1 MKSLELKP
9 NKEILLETLES
20 DTIGRNIELTRFI
33 RLLHDIE
40 GNFSIAID
48 NDWGTGKTFFVKQA
62 KMILDAYNEHSYDYE
77 QYNSER
83 IRNIVEKYIEYKKA
97 VENKNISLYLAV
109 YYNAWENDNQKSP
122 LLSLIYEIIKVAKI
136 DTNET
141 DISINKEKIIK
152 DGLSAIVKHFSG
164 IDIKELLD
172 CVKAKDKDIFKE
184 IKEQKSIK
192 EQVDNILNNLLLEH
206 GERLVIFID
215 ELDRCRPTF
224 AVELLEQIKHY
235 FDNDKITFVFST
247 NIKQL
252 QYTIKKYYGEAFEAK
267 RYLDKFFDLIII
279 LNDFNLEKYFN
290 FMKFNE
296 DDIDDIYE
304 IICKKIIKMYNLN
317 LRDILKFY
325 QITRIAI
332 ENKRYIYNNFKDK
345 NNMTNK
351 FLMYYFLPIIIA
363 LKIKD
368 YNQYE
373 NFIAGKNYKCINNLL
388 MDKDIIEYLKVLLC
402 LGKNFKLESSVVRK
416 NLILI
421 YKAIFVEQYIDKSSI
436 KIGELEFTK
445 ETRKILF
452 EAEGLLSRFARYN

>member
-9 NKEILLETLES
+9 NKEILLETLEKNI
-20 DTIGRNIELTRFI
+20 IGRNTEIINFI
-33 RLLHDIE
+33 RLLDSIKS
-40 GNFSIAID
+40 NFSIAID
-48 NDWGTGKTFFVKQA
+48 NDWGTGKTFFVKEV

-77 QYNSER
+77 LSNLER
-83 IRNIVEKYIEYKKA
+83 IKNVIDI
-97 VENKNISLYLAV
+97 KNIDLHLAV

-136 DTNET
+136 DTNKT

-164 IDIKELLD
+164 IDIKELLK
-172 CVKAKDKDIFKE
+172 CVETEAKDIFKE
-184 IKEQKSIK
+184 IKGQKSTK

-267 RYLDKFFDLIII
+267 RYLDKFFDLIIS
-279 LNDFNLEKYFN
+279 LNEINVIEYFN
-290 FMKFNE
+290 FVNENSRGDMYDYVCKEIVKEYNFTLRDVIKFVQINK
-296 DDIDDIYE
+296 
-304 IICKKIIKMYNLN
+304 ICIEN
-317 LRDILKFY
+317 LRKTKNEYLYFDEKNI
-325 QITRIAI
+325 
-332 ENKRYIYNNFKDK
+332 RYVLTYV
-345 NNMTNK
+345 
-351 FLMYYFLPIIIA
+351 LPIVIG
-363 LKIKD
+363 LKIKRYD
-368 YNQYE
+368 QYE
-373 NFIAGKNYKCINNLL
+373 DFITGKDSTPLITILSKSEWISYGIDKLFSENEKSS
-388 MDKDIIEYLKVLLC
+388 KDINIIKE
-402 LGKNFKLESSVVRK
+402 KLE
-416 NLILI
+416 LM
-421 YKAIFVEQYIDKSSI
+421 YKAIFIEEYIDKHSI
-436 KIGELEFTK
+436 EIGKLEFTK

>member
-9 NKEILLETLES
+9 NKEILEKNI
-20 DTIGRNIELTRFI
+20 IGRNTEIINFI
-33 RLLHDIE
+33 RLLDSIKS
-40 GNFSIAID
+40 NFSIAID
-48 NDWGTGKTFFVKQA
+48 NDWGTGKTFFVKQV
-62 KMILDAYNEHSYDYE
+62 KIILDAYNEHSYDYE
-77 QYNSER
+77 LSNLER
-83 IRNIVEKYIEYKKA
+83 IKNVIDI
-97 VENKNISLYLAV
+97 KNIDLHLAV

-136 DTNET
+136 DTNKT

-164 IDIKELLD
+164 IDIKELLK
-172 CVKAKDKDIFKE
+172 CVETEAKDIFKE
-184 IKEQKSIK
+184 IKGQKSTK

-267 RYLDKFFDLIII
+267 RYLDKFFDLTVSLNEVNVIEYFNFVNEDLRDDMYDYVCKEIVKEYNFTLRDIIKFTQINKICIENLRKNQNKYLYLNKSCNIYILISILSIMIGLKIKRYDQYEDFITGKDSTPLIII
-279 LNDFNLEKYFN
+279 LSKSGWIAYGIDKLLDEKE
-290 FMKFNE
+290 KSS
-296 DDIDDIYE
+296 
-304 IICKKIIKMYNLN
+304 
-317 LRDILKFY
+317 
-325 QITRIAI
+325 
-332 ENKRYIYNNFKDK
+332 
-345 NNMTNK
+345 
-351 FLMYYFLPIIIA
+351 
-363 LKIKD
+363 
-368 YNQYE
+368 
-373 NFIAGKNYKCINNLL
+373 
-388 MDKDIIEYLKVLLC
+388 KDINTIKE
-402 LGKNFKLESSVVRK
+402 KLESM
-416 NLILI
+416 
-421 YKAIFVEQYIDKSSI
+421 YKAIFIEKYRDKHSI

>member
-9 NKEILLETLES
+9 NKEILLETLEKNI
-20 DTIGRNIELTRFI
+20 IGRNTEIINFI
-33 RLLHDIE
+33 RLLDSIKS
-40 GNFSIAID
+40 NFSIAID
-48 NDWGTGKTFFVKQA
+48 NDWGTGKTFFVKQV

-77 QYNSER
+77 LSNLER
-83 IRNIVEKYIEYKKA
+83 IKNVIDI
-97 VENKNISLYLAV
+97 KNIDLHLAV

-136 DTNET
+136 DTNKT

-164 IDIKELLD
+164 IDIKELLK
-172 CVKAKDKDIFKE
+172 CVETEAKDIFKE
-184 IKEQKSIK
+184 IKGQKSTK

-267 RYLDKFFDLIII
+267 RYLDKFFDLTIS
-279 LNDFNLEKYFN
+279 LNEVNVIEYFSFVN
-290 FMKFNE
+290 KSPGRDMY
-296 DDIDDIYE
+296 DDVCKE
-304 IICKKIIKMYNLN
+304 IVKEYNLTLRDVIKFVQINKICIEN
-317 LRDILKFY
+317 LRKTKNEYLYFDEKNI
-325 QITRIAI
+325 
-332 ENKRYIYNNFKDK
+332 RYILTYV
-345 NNMTNK
+345 
-351 FLMYYFLPIIIA
+351 LPIMIG
-363 LKIKD
+363 LKIKRYD
-368 YNQYE
+368 QYE
-373 NFIAGKNYKCINNLL
+373 DFITGKDSTPLITILSKSEWISYGIDKLFSENEKSS
-388 MDKDIIEYLKVLLC
+388 KDINIIKE
-402 LGKNFKLESSVVRK
+402 KLE
-416 NLILI
+416 LM
-421 YKAIFVEQYIDKSSI
+421 YKAIFIEEYIDKHSI
-436 KIGELEFTK
+436 EIGKLEFTK

>member
-1 MKSLELKP
+1 MI
-9 NKEILLETLES
+9 N
-20 DTIGRNIELTRFI
+20 FI
-33 RLLHDIE
+33 RLLDSIKS
-40 GNFSIAID
+40 NFSIAID
-48 NDWGTGKTFFVKQA
+48 NDWGTGKTFFVKEV

-77 QYNSER
+77 LSNLER
-83 IRNIVEKYIEYKKA
+83 IKNVIDI
-97 VENKNISLYLAV
+97 KNIDLHLAV

-136 DTNET
+136 DTNKT

-164 IDIKELLD
+164 IDIKELLK
-172 CVKAKDKDIFKE
+172 CVETEAKDIFKE
-184 IKEQKSIK
+184 IKGQKSIK

-267 RYLDKFFDLIII
+267 RYLDKFFDLTIS
-279 LNDFNLEKYFN
+279 LNEINVIEYFN
-290 FMKFNE
+290 FVNENSRGDMYDYVCKEIVKEYNFTLRDVIKFVQINK
-296 DDIDDIYE
+296 
-304 IICKKIIKMYNLN
+304 ICIEN
-317 LRDILKFY
+317 LRKTKNEYLYFDEKNI
-325 QITRIAI
+325 
-332 ENKRYIYNNFKDK
+332 RYVLTYV
-345 NNMTNK
+345 
-351 FLMYYFLPIIIA
+351 LPIVIG
-363 LKIKD
+363 LKIKRYD
-368 YNQYE
+368 QYE
-373 NFIAGKNYKCINNLL
+373 DFITGKDSTPLITILSKSEWISYGIDKLFSENEKSS
-388 MDKDIIEYLKVLLC
+388 KDINIIKE
-402 LGKNFKLESSVVRK
+402 KLE
-416 NLILI
+416 LM
-421 YKAIFVEQYIDKSSI
+421 YKAIFIEEYIDKHSI
-436 KIGELEFTK
+436 EIGKLEFTK

>member
-9 NKEILLETLES
+9 NKEILLETLEKNI
-20 DTIGRNIELTRFI
+20 IGRNTEIINFI
-33 RLLHDIE
+33 RLLDSIKS
-40 GNFSIAID
+40 NFSIAID
-48 NDWGTGKTFFVKQA
+48 NDWGTGKTFFVKQV

-77 QYNSER
+77 LSNLER
-83 IRNIVEKYIEYKKA
+83 IKNVIDI
-97 VENKNISLYLAV
+97 KNIDLHLAV

-136 DTNET
+136 DINKT

-164 IDIKELLD
+164 IDIKELLK
-172 CVKAKDKDIFKE
+172 CVETEAKDIFKE
-184 IKEQKSIK
+184 IKGQKSIK

-267 RYLDKFFDLIII
+267 RYLDKFFDLTVS
-279 LNDFNLEKYFN
+279 LNEVNVIEYFN
-290 FMKFNE
+290 FVNE
-296 DDIDDIYE
+296 DLRDDMYDYVCKE
-304 IICKKIIKMYNLN
+304 IVKEYNFT
-317 LRDILKFY
+317 LRDIIKFT
-325 QITRIAI
+325 QINKICI
-332 ENKRYIYNNFKDK
+332 ENLRKNQNKYLYLNKSCNIYILISILSI
-345 NNMTNK
+345 M
-351 FLMYYFLPIIIA
+351 IG
-363 LKIKD
+363 LKIKRYD
-368 YNQYE
+368 QYE
-373 NFIAGKNYKCINNLL
+373 DFITGKDSTPLITILSKSEWIAYGIDKLL
-388 MDKDIIEYLKVLLC
+388 SEKEKSSKDINTIKE
-402 LGKNFKLESSVVRK
+402 KLESM
-416 NLILI
+416 
-421 YKAIFVEQYIDKSSI
+421 YKAIFIEKYRDKHSI

>member
-9 NKEILLETLES
+9 NKEFLLETLEKNI
-20 DTIGRNIELTRFI
+20 IGRNTEIINFI
-33 RLLHDIE
+33 RLLDSIKS
-40 GNFSIAID
+40 NFSIAID

-77 QYNSER
+77 LSNLER
-83 IRNIVEKYIEYKKA
+83 IKNVIDI
-97 VENKNISLYLAV
+97 KNIDLHLAV

-136 DTNET
+136 DTNKT
-141 DISINKEKIIK
+141 DIFINKEKIIK

-164 IDIKELLD
+164 IDIKELLK
-172 CVKAKDKDIFKE
+172 CVETEAKDIFKE
-184 IKEQKSIK
+184 IKGQKSIK

-267 RYLDKFFDLIII
+267 RYLDKFFDLTIS
-279 LNDFNLEKYFN
+279 LNEINVIEYFSFVN
-290 FMKFNE
+290 KSPGRDMY
-296 DDIDDIYE
+296 DDVCKE
-304 IICKKIIKMYNLN
+304 IVKEYNLTLRDVIKFVQINKICIEN
-317 LRDILKFY
+317 LRKTKNEYLYFDEKNI
-325 QITRIAI
+325 
-332 ENKRYIYNNFKDK
+332 RYILTYV
-345 NNMTNK
+345 
-351 FLMYYFLPIIIA
+351 LPIMIG
-363 LKIKD
+363 LKIKRYD
-368 YNQYE
+368 QYE
-373 NFIAGKNYKCINNLL
+373 DFITGNFI
-388 MDKDIIEYLKVLLC
+388 E
-402 LGKNFKLESSVVRK
+402 E
-416 NLILI
+416 
-421 YKAIFVEQYIDKSSI
+421 YIDKHSI
-436 KIGELEFTK
+436 EIGKLEFTK

>member
-9 NKEILLETLES
+9 NKEILLETLEKNI
-20 DTIGRNIELTRFI
+20 IGRNTEIINFI
-33 RLLHDIE
+33 RLLDSIKS
-40 GNFSIAID
+40 NFSIAID
-48 NDWGTGKTFFVKQA
+48 NDWETGKTFFVKEV

-77 QYNSER
+77 LSNLER
-83 IRNIVEKYIEYKKA
+83 IKNVIDI
-97 VENKNISLYLAV
+97 KNIDLHLAV

-136 DTNET
+136 DTNKT

-164 IDIKELLD
+164 IDIKELLK
-172 CVKAKDKDIFKE
+172 CVETEAKDIFKE
-184 IKEQKSIK
+184 IKGQKSTK

-267 RYLDKFFDLIII
+267 RYLDKFFDLTIS
-279 LNDFNLEKYFN
+279 LNEINVIEYFN
-290 FMKFNE
+290 FVNENSRGDMYDYVCKEIVKEYNFTLRDVIKFVQINK
-296 DDIDDIYE
+296 
-304 IICKKIIKMYNLN
+304 ICIEN
-317 LRDILKFY
+317 LRKTKNEYLYFDEKNI
-325 QITRIAI
+325 
-332 ENKRYIYNNFKDK
+332 RYVLTYV
-345 NNMTNK
+345 
-351 FLMYYFLPIIIA
+351 LPIVIG
-363 LKIKD
+363 LKIKRYD
-368 YNQYE
+368 QYE
-373 NFIAGKNYKCINNLL
+373 DFITGKDSTPLITILSKSEWISYGIDKLFSENEKSS
-388 MDKDIIEYLKVLLC
+388 KDINIIKE
-402 LGKNFKLESSVVRK
+402 KLE
-416 NLILI
+416 LM
-421 YKAIFVEQYIDKSSI
+421 YKAIFIEEYIDKHSI
-436 KIGELEFTK
+436 EIGKLEFTK

>member
-9 NKEILLETLES
+9 NKEILLETLEKNI
-20 DTIGRNIELTRFI
+20 IGRNTEIINFI
-33 RLLHDIE
+33 RLLDSIKS
-40 GNFSIAID
+40 NFSIAID
-48 NDWGTGKTFFVKQA
+48 NDWGTGKTFFVKEV

-77 QYNSER
+77 LSNLER
-83 IRNIVEKYIEYKKA
+83 IKNVIDI
-97 VENKNISLYLAV
+97 KNIDLHLAV

-136 DTNET
+136 DTNKT

-164 IDIKELLD
+164 IDIKELLK
-172 CVKAKDKDIFKE
+172 CVETEAKDIFKE
-184 IKEQKSIK
+184 IKGQKSTK

-252 QYTIKKYYGEAFEAK
+252 QYTIKKYYGKAFEAK
-267 RYLDKFFDLIII
+267 RYLDKFFDLTIS
-279 LNDFNLEKYFN
+279 LNEINVIEYFN
-290 FMKFNE
+290 FVNENSRGDMYDYVCKEIVKEYNFTLRDVIKFVQINK
-296 DDIDDIYE
+296 
-304 IICKKIIKMYNLN
+304 ICIEN
-317 LRDILKFY
+317 LRKTKNEYLYFDEKNI
-325 QITRIAI
+325 
-332 ENKRYIYNNFKDK
+332 RYVLTYV
-345 NNMTNK
+345 
-351 FLMYYFLPIIIA
+351 LPIVIG
-363 LKIKD
+363 LKIKRYD
-368 YNQYE
+368 QYE
-373 NFIAGKNYKCINNLL
+373 DFITGKDSTPLITILSKSEWISYGIDKLFSENEKSS
-388 MDKDIIEYLKVLLC
+388 KDINIIKE
-402 LGKNFKLESSVVRK
+402 KLE
-416 NLILI
+416 LM
-421 YKAIFVEQYIDKSSI
+421 YKAIFIEEYIDKHSI
-436 KIGELEFTK
+436 EIGKLEFTK

>member
-1 MKSLELKP
+1 
-9 NKEILLETLES
+9 
-20 DTIGRNIELTRFI
+20 
-33 RLLHDIE
+33 
-40 GNFSIAID
+40 
-48 NDWGTGKTFFVKQA
+48 
-62 KMILDAYNEHSYDYE
+62 MILDAYNDHSYDYE
-77 QYNSER
+77 LSNLER
-83 IRNIVEKYIEYKKA
+83 IKNVIDI
-97 VENKNISLYLAV
+97 KNIDLHLAV

-136 DTNET
+136 DTNKT

-164 IDIKELLD
+164 IDIKELLK
-172 CVKAKDKDIFKE
+172 CVETEAKDIFKE
-184 IKEQKSIK
+184 IKGQKSIK

-267 RYLDKFFDLIII
+267 RYLDKFFDLTIS
-279 LNDFNLEKYFN
+279 LNEINVIEYFN
-290 FMKFNE
+290 FVNENSRGDMYDYVCKEIVKEYNFTLRDVIKFVQINKICIENLRKTKNE
-296 DDIDDIYE
+296 YLYFDE
-304 IICKKIIKMYNLN
+304 III
-317 LRDILKFY
+317 
-325 QITRIAI
+325 
-332 ENKRYIYNNFKDK
+332 RYILTYV
-345 NNMTNK
+345 
-351 FLMYYFLPIIIA
+351 LPIVIG
-363 LKIKD
+363 LKIKRYD
-368 YNQYE
+368 QYE
-373 NFIAGKNYKCINNLL
+373 DFITGKDSTPLITILSKSEWIAYGIDKLL
-388 MDKDIIEYLKVLLC
+388 SEKEKSSKDINTIKE
-402 LGKNFKLESSVVRK
+402 KLESM
-416 NLILI
+416 
-421 YKAIFVEQYIDKSSI
+421 YKAIFIEKYRDKHSI

>member
-9 NKEILLETLES
+9 NKEILLETLEKNI
-20 DTIGRNIELTRFI
+20 IGRNTEIINFI
-33 RLLHDIE
+33 RLLDSIKS
-40 GNFSIAID
+40 NFSIAID
-48 NDWGTGKTFFVKQA
+48 NDWGTGKTFFVKQV

-77 QYNSER
+77 LSNLER
-83 IRNIVEKYIEYKKA
+83 IKNVIDI
-97 VENKNISLYLAV
+97 KNIDLHLAV

-136 DTNET
+136 DTNKT

-164 IDIKELLD
+164 IDIKELLK
-172 CVKAKDKDIFKE
+172 CVETEAKDIFKE
-184 IKEQKSIK
+184 IKGQKSTK

-206 GERLVIFID
+206 GERLVIFIN

-267 RYLDKFFDLIII
+267 RYLDKFFDLTIS
-279 LNDFNLEKYFN
+279 LNEINVIEYFN
-290 FMKFNE
+290 FVNENSRGDMYDYVCKEIVKEYNFTLRDVIKFVQINKICIENLRKTKNE
-296 DDIDDIYE
+296 YLYFDE
-304 IICKKIIKMYNLN
+304 III
-317 LRDILKFY
+317 
-325 QITRIAI
+325 
-332 ENKRYIYNNFKDK
+332 RYVLTYV
-345 NNMTNK
+345 
-351 FLMYYFLPIIIA
+351 LPIVIG
-363 LKIKD
+363 LKIKRYD
-368 YNQYE
+368 QYE
-373 NFIAGKNYKCINNLL
+373 DFITGKDSTPLITILSKSEWISYGIDKLFSENEKSS
-388 MDKDIIEYLKVLLC
+388 KDINIIKE
-402 LGKNFKLESSVVRK
+402 KLE
-416 NLILI
+416 LM
-421 YKAIFVEQYIDKSSI
+421 YKAIFIEEYIDKHSI
-436 KIGELEFTK
+436 EIGKLEFTK

>member
-9 NKEILLETLES
+9 NKEILLETLEKNI
-20 DTIGRNIELTRFI
+20 IGRNTEIINFI
-33 RLLHDIE
+33 RLLDSIKS
-40 GNFSIAID
+40 NFSIAID
-48 NDWGTGKTFFVKQA
+48 NDWGTGKTFFVKKV

-77 QYNSER
+77 LSNLER
-83 IRNIVEKYIEYKKA
+83 IKNVIDI
-97 VENKNISLYLAV
+97 KNIDLHLAV

-136 DTNET
+136 DTNKT

-164 IDIKELLD
+164 IDIKELLK
-172 CVKAKDKDIFKE
+172 CVETEAKDIFKE
-184 IKEQKSIK
+184 IKGQKSTK

-267 RYLDKFFDLIII
+267 RYLDKFFDLTIS
-279 LNDFNLEKYFN
+279 LNEINVIEYFN
-290 FMKFNE
+290 FVNENSRGDMYDYVCKEIVKEYNFTLRDVIKFVQINK
-296 DDIDDIYE
+296 
-304 IICKKIIKMYNLN
+304 ICIEN
-317 LRDILKFY
+317 LRKTKNEYLYFDEKNI
-325 QITRIAI
+325 
-332 ENKRYIYNNFKDK
+332 RYVLTYV
-345 NNMTNK
+345 
-351 FLMYYFLPIIIA
+351 LPIVIG
-363 LKIKD
+363 LKIKRYD
-368 YNQYE
+368 QYE
-373 NFIAGKNYKCINNLL
+373 DFITGKDSTPLITILSKSEWISYGIDKLFSENEKSS
-388 MDKDIIEYLKVLLC
+388 KDINIIKE
-402 LGKNFKLESSVVRK
+402 KLE
-416 NLILI
+416 LM
-421 YKAIFVEQYIDKSSI
+421 YKAIFIEEYIDKHSI
-436 KIGELEFTK
+436 EIGKLEFTK

>member
-9 NKEILLETLES
+9 NKEILLETLEKNI
-20 DTIGRNIELTRFI
+20 IGRNTEIINFI
-33 RLLHDIE
+33 RLLDSIKS
-40 GNFSIAID
+40 NFSIAID
-48 NDWGTGKTFFVKQA
+48 NDWGTGKTFFVKQV

-77 QYNSER
+77 LSNLER
-83 IRNIVEKYIEYKKA
+83 IKNVIDI
-97 VENKNISLYLAV
+97 KNIDLHLAV

-136 DTNET
+136 DTNKT

-164 IDIKELLD
+164 IDIKELLK
-172 CVKAKDKDIFKE
+172 CVETEAKDIFKE
-184 IKEQKSIK
+184 IKGQKSIK

-267 RYLDKFFDLIII
+267 RYLDKFFDLTIS
-279 LNDFNLEKYFN
+279 LNEINVIEYFN
-290 FMKFNE
+290 FVNENSRGDMYDYVCKEIVKEYNFTLRDVIKFVQINKICIENLRKTKNE
-296 DDIDDIYE
+296 YLYFDE
-304 IICKKIIKMYNLN
+304 III
-317 LRDILKFY
+317 
-325 QITRIAI
+325 
-332 ENKRYIYNNFKDK
+332 RYVLTYV
-345 NNMTNK
+345 
-351 FLMYYFLPIIIA
+351 LPIVIG
-363 LKIKD
+363 LKIKRYD
-368 YNQYE
+368 QYE
-373 NFIAGKNYKCINNLL
+373 DFITGKDSTPLITILSKSEWILYGIDKLFSENEKSS
-388 MDKDIIEYLKVLLC
+388 KDINIIKE
-402 LGKNFKLESSVVRK
+402 KLE
-416 NLILI
+416 LM
-421 YKAIFVEQYIDKSSI
+421 YKAIFIEEYIDKHSI
-436 KIGELEFTK
+436 EIGKLEFTK

>member
-9 NKEILLETLES
+9 NKEILLETLEKNI
-20 DTIGRNIELTRFI
+20 IGRNTEIINFI
-33 RLLHDIE
+33 RLLDSIKS
-40 GNFSIAID
+40 NFSIAID

-77 QYNSER
+77 LSNLER
-83 IRNIVEKYIEYKKA
+83 IKNVIDI
-97 VENKNISLYLAV
+97 KNIDLHLAV

-136 DTNET
+136 DTNKT

-164 IDIKELLD
+164 IDIKELLK
-172 CVKAKDKDIFKE
+172 CVETEAKDIFKE
-184 IKEQKSIK
+184 IKGQKSIK

-267 RYLDKFFDLIII
+267 RYLDKFFDLTIS
-279 LNDFNLEKYFN
+279 LNEINVIEYFN
-290 FMKFNE
+290 FVNKSPGRDVY
-296 DDIDDIYE
+296 DDVCKE
-304 IICKKIIKMYNLN
+304 IVKEYNLTLRDVIKFVQINKICIEN
-317 LRDILKFY
+317 LRKTKNEYLYFDEKNI
-325 QITRIAI
+325 
-332 ENKRYIYNNFKDK
+332 RYILTYV
-345 NNMTNK
+345 
-351 FLMYYFLPIIIA
+351 LPIMIG
-363 LKIKD
+363 LKIKRYD
-368 YNQYE
+368 QYE
-373 NFIAGKNYKCINNLL
+373 DFITGKDSTPLITILSKSEWISYGI
-388 MDKDIIEYLKVLLC
+388 DKLFSEKEKSSKDVNIIKE
-402 LGKNFKLESSVVRK
+402 KLESM
-416 NLILI
+416 
-421 YKAIFVEQYIDKSSI
+421 YKAIFIEEYIDKHSI
-436 KIGELEFTK
+436 EIGKLKFTK

>member
-9 NKEILLETLES
+9 NKEILLETLEKNI
-20 DTIGRNIELTRFI
+20 IGRNTEIINFI
-33 RLLHDIE
+33 RLLDSIKS
-40 GNFSIAID
+40 NFSIAID
-48 NDWGTGKTFFVKQA
+48 NDWGTGKTFFVKEV

-77 QYNSER
+77 LSNLER
-83 IRNIVEKYIEYKKA
+83 IKNVIDI
-97 VENKNISLYLAV
+97 KNIDLHLAV

-136 DTNET
+136 DTNKT

-164 IDIKELLD
+164 IDIKELLK
-172 CVKAKDKDIFKE
+172 CVETEAKDIFKE
-184 IKEQKSIK
+184 IKGQKSTK

-267 RYLDKFFDLIII
+267 RYLDKFFDLTIS
-279 LNDFNLEKYFN
+279 LNEINVIEYFN
-290 FMKFNE
+290 FVNENSRGDMYDYVCKEIVKEYNFTLRDVIKFVQINK
-296 DDIDDIYE
+296 
-304 IICKKIIKMYNLN
+304 ICIEN
-317 LRDILKFY
+317 LRK
-325 QITRIAI
+325 T
-332 ENKRYIYNNFKDK
+332 K
-345 NNMTNK
+345 NEY
-351 FLMYYFLPIIIA
+351 LYFDEKNIRCVLTYVLPIVIG
-363 LKIKD
+363 LKIKRYD
-368 YNQYE
+368 QYE
-373 NFIAGKNYKCINNLL
+373 DFITGKDSTPLITILSKSEWISYGIDKLFSENEKSS
-388 MDKDIIEYLKVLLC
+388 KDINIIKE
-402 LGKNFKLESSVVRK
+402 KLE
-416 NLILI
+416 LM
-421 YKAIFVEQYIDKSSI
+421 YKAIFIEEYIDKHSI
-436 KIGELEFTK
+436 EIGKLEFTK

>member
-9 NKEILLETLES
+9 NKEILLETLEKNI
-20 DTIGRNIELTRFI
+20 IGRNTEIINFI
-33 RLLHDIE
+33 RLLDSIKS
-40 GNFSIAID
+40 NFSIAID

-77 QYNSER
+77 LSNLER
-83 IRNIVEKYIEYKKA
+83 IKNVIDI
-97 VENKNISLYLAV
+97 KNINLHLAV

-136 DTNET
+136 DTNKT

-164 IDIKELLD
+164 IDIKELLK
-172 CVKAKDKDIFKE
+172 CVETEAKDIFKE
-184 IKEQKSIK
+184 IKGQKSIK

-267 RYLDKFFDLIII
+267 RYLDKFFDLTIS
-279 LNDFNLEKYFN
+279 LNEINVIEYFN
-290 FMKFNE
+290 FVNENSRGDMYDYVCKEIVKEYNFTLRDVIKFVQINKICIENLRKTKNE
-296 DDIDDIYE
+296 YLYFDE
-304 IICKKIIKMYNLN
+304 III
-317 LRDILKFY
+317 
-325 QITRIAI
+325 
-332 ENKRYIYNNFKDK
+332 RYVLTYV
-345 NNMTNK
+345 
-351 FLMYYFLPIIIA
+351 LPIVIG
-363 LKIKD
+363 LKIKRYD
-368 YNQYE
+368 QYE
-373 NFIAGKNYKCINNLL
+373 DFITGKDSTPLITILSKSEWISYGIDKLFSENEKSS
-388 MDKDIIEYLKVLLC
+388 KDINIIKE
-402 LGKNFKLESSVVRK
+402 KLE
-416 NLILI
+416 LM
-421 YKAIFVEQYIDKSSI
+421 YKAIFIEEYIDKHSI
-436 KIGELEFTK
+436 EIGKLEFTK

>member
-9 NKEILLETLES
+9 NKEILLETLEKNI
-20 DTIGRNIELTRFI
+20 IGRNTEIINFI
-33 RLLHDIE
+33 RLLDSIKS
-40 GNFSIAID
+40 NFSIAID
-48 NDWGTGKTFFVKQA
+48 NDWGTGKTFFVKQV
-62 KMILDAYNEHSYDYE
+62 KIILDAYNEHSYDYE
-77 QYNSER
+77 LSNLER
-83 IRNIVEKYIEYKKA
+83 IKNVIDI
-97 VENKNISLYLAV
+97 KNIDLHLAV

-136 DTNET
+136 DTNKT

-164 IDIKELLD
+164 IDIKELLK
-172 CVKAKDKDIFKE
+172 CVETEAKDIFKE
-184 IKEQKSIK
+184 IKGQKSTK

-267 RYLDKFFDLIII
+267 RYLDKFFDLTVSLNEVNVIEYFNFVNEDLRDDMYDYVCKEIVKEYNFTLRDIIKFTQINKICIENLRKNQNKYLYLNKSCNIYILISILSIMIGLKIKRYDQYEDFITGKDSTPLIII
-279 LNDFNLEKYFN
+279 LSKSEWISYGIDKLLFEKE
-290 FMKFNE
+290 KSS
-296 DDIDDIYE
+296 
-304 IICKKIIKMYNLN
+304 
-317 LRDILKFY
+317 
-325 QITRIAI
+325 
-332 ENKRYIYNNFKDK
+332 
-345 NNMTNK
+345 
-351 FLMYYFLPIIIA
+351 
-363 LKIKD
+363 
-368 YNQYE
+368 
-373 NFIAGKNYKCINNLL
+373 
-388 MDKDIIEYLKVLLC
+388 KDINTIKE
-402 LGKNFKLESSVVRK
+402 KLESM
-416 NLILI
+416 
-421 YKAIFVEQYIDKSSI
+421 YKAIFIEKYRDKHSI

>member
-9 NKEILLETLES
+9 NKEILLETLEKNI
-20 DTIGRNIELTRFI
+20 IGRNTEIINFI
-33 RLLHDIE
+33 RLLDSIKS
-40 GNFSIAID
+40 NFSIAID
-48 NDWGTGKTFFVKQA
+48 NDWGTGKTFFVKQV

-77 QYNSER
+77 LSNLER
-83 IRNIVEKYIEYKKA
+83 IKNVIDI
-97 VENKNISLYLAV
+97 KNIDLHLAV

-136 DTNET
+136 DTNKT

-164 IDIKELLD
+164 IDIKELLK
-172 CVKAKDKDIFKE
+172 CVETEAKDIFKE
-184 IKEQKSIK
+184 IKGQKSTK
-192 EQVDNILNNLLLEH
+192 DQVDNILNNLLLEH

-267 RYLDKFFDLIII
+267 RYLDKFFDLTVS
-279 LNDFNLEKYFN
+279 LNEVNVIEYFSFVN
-290 FMKFNE
+290 KSPGRDVY
-296 DDIDDIYE
+296 DDVCKE
-304 IICKKIIKMYNLN
+304 IVKEYNLTLRDVIKFVQINKICIEN
-317 LRDILKFY
+317 LRKTKNEYLYFDEK
-325 QITRIAI
+325 
-332 ENKRYIYNNFKDK
+332 NNRYILTYV
-345 NNMTNK
+345 
-351 FLMYYFLPIIIA
+351 LPIMIG
-363 LKIKD
+363 LKIKRYD
-368 YNQYE
+368 QYE
-373 NFIAGKNYKCINNLL
+373 DFITGKDSTPLITILSKSEWISYGIDKLFSENEKSS
-388 MDKDIIEYLKVLLC
+388 KDINIIKE
-402 LGKNFKLESSVVRK
+402 KLE
-416 NLILI
+416 LM
-421 YKAIFVEQYIDKSSI
+421 YKAIFIEEYIDKHSI
-436 KIGELEFTK
+436 EIGKLEFTK

>member
-9 NKEILLETLES
+9 NKEILLETLEKNI
-20 DTIGRNIELTRFI
+20 IGRNTEIINFI
-33 RLLHDIE
+33 RLLDSIKS
-40 GNFSIAID
+40 NFSIAID

-77 QYNSER
+77 LSNLER
-83 IRNIVEKYIEYKKA
+83 IKNVIDI
-97 VENKNISLYLAV
+97 KNIDLHLAV

-136 DTNET
+136 DTNKT

-164 IDIKELLD
+164 IDIKELLK
-172 CVKAKDKDIFKE
+172 CVETEAKDIFKE
-184 IKEQKSIK
+184 IKGQKSIK

-267 RYLDKFFDLIII
+267 RYLDKFFDLTIS
-279 LNDFNLEKYFN
+279 LNEINVIEYFN
-290 FMKFNE
+290 FVNENSRGDMYDYVCKEIVKEYNFTLRDVIKFVQINKICIENLRKTKNE
-296 DDIDDIYE
+296 YLYFDE
-304 IICKKIIKMYNLN
+304 III
-317 LRDILKFY
+317 
-325 QITRIAI
+325 
-332 ENKRYIYNNFKDK
+332 RYVLTYI
-345 NNMTNK
+345 
-351 FLMYYFLPIIIA
+351 LPIVIG
-363 LKIKD
+363 LKIKRYD
-368 YNQYE
+368 QYE
-373 NFIAGKNYKCINNLL
+373 DFITGKDSTPLITILSKSEWISYGIDKLSSENEKSS
-388 MDKDIIEYLKVLLC
+388 KDINIIKE
-402 LGKNFKLESSVVRK
+402 KLE
-416 NLILI
+416 LM
-421 YKAIFVEQYIDKSSI
+421 YKAIFIEEYIDKHSI
-436 KIGELEFTK
+436 EIGKLEFTK

>member
-9 NKEILLETLES
+9 NKEILSETLEKNI
-20 DTIGRNIELTRFI
+20 IGRNTEIINFI
-33 RLLHDIE
+33 RLLDSIKS
-40 GNFSIAID
+40 NFSIAID

-77 QYNSER
+77 LSNLER
-83 IRNIVEKYIEYKKA
+83 IKNVIDI
-97 VENKNISLYLAV
+97 KNIDLYLAV

-136 DTNET
+136 DTNKT

-164 IDIKELLD
+164 IDIKELLK
-172 CVKAKDKDIFKE
+172 CVETEAKDIFKE
-184 IKEQKSIK
+184 IKGQKSIK

-267 RYLDKFFDLIII
+267 RYLDKFFDLTIS
-279 LNDFNLEKYFN
+279 LNEINVIEYFN
-290 FMKFNE
+290 FVNENSRGDMYDYVCKEIVKEYNFTLRDVIKFVQINKICIENLRKTKNEYLYFNE
-296 DDIDDIYE
+296 
-304 IICKKIIKMYNLN
+304 III
-317 LRDILKFY
+317 
-325 QITRIAI
+325 
-332 ENKRYIYNNFKDK
+332 RYVLTYV
-345 NNMTNK
+345 
-351 FLMYYFLPIIIA
+351 LPIVIG
-363 LKIKD
+363 LKIKRYD
-368 YNQYE
+368 QYE
-373 NFIAGKNYKCINNLL
+373 DFITGKDSTPLITILSKSEWISYGIDKLFSENEKSS
-388 MDKDIIEYLKVLLC
+388 KDINIIKE
-402 LGKNFKLESSVVRK
+402 KLE
-416 NLILI
+416 LM
-421 YKAIFVEQYIDKSSI
+421 YKAIFIEEYIDKHSI
-436 KIGELEFTK
+436 EIGKLEFTK

>member
-9 NKEILLETLES
+9 NKEILLETLEKNI
-20 DTIGRNIELTRFI
+20 IGRNTEIINFI
-33 RLLHDIE
+33 RLLDSIKS
-40 GNFSIAID
+40 NFSIAID
-48 NDWGTGKTFFVKQA
+48 NDWGTGKTFFVKQV
-62 KMILDAYNEHSYDYE
+62 KMILDAYNEHSDDYE
-77 QYNSER
+77 LSNIER
-83 IRNIVEKYIEYKKA
+83 IKNVIDI
-97 VENKNISLYLAV
+97 KNIDLHLAV

-136 DTNET
+136 DTNKT

-164 IDIKELLD
+164 IDIKELLK
-172 CVKAKDKDIFKE
+172 CVETEAKDIFKE
-184 IKEQKSIK
+184 IKGQKSTK

-267 RYLDKFFDLIII
+267 RYLDKFFDLTVS
-279 LNDFNLEKYFN
+279 LNEVNVIEYFSFVN
-290 FMKFNE
+290 KSPGRDVY
-296 DDIDDIYE
+296 DDVCKE
-304 IICKKIIKMYNLN
+304 IVKEYNLTLRDVIKFVQINKICIEN
-317 LRDILKFY
+317 LRKTKNEYLYFDEK
-325 QITRIAI
+325 
-332 ENKRYIYNNFKDK
+332 NNRYILTYV
-345 NNMTNK
+345 
-351 FLMYYFLPIIIA
+351 LPIMIG
-363 LKIKD
+363 LKIKRYD
-368 YNQYE
+368 QYE
-373 NFIAGKNYKCINNLL
+373 DFITGKDSTPLITILSKSEWISYV
-388 MDKDIIEYLKVLLC
+388 MDKLFSEKEKSSKDVNIIKE
-402 LGKNFKLESSVVRK
+402 KLESM
-416 NLILI
+416 
-421 YKAIFVEQYIDKSSI
+421 YKAIFIEEYIDKHSI
-436 KIGELEFTK
+436 EIGKLKFTK

>member
-9 NKEILLETLES
+9 NKEILLETLEKNI
-20 DTIGRNIELTRFI
+20 IGRNTEIINFI
-33 RLLHDIE
+33 RLLDSIKS
-40 GNFSIAID
+40 NFSIAID
-48 NDWGTGKTFFVKQA
+48 NDWGTGKNFFVKEV

-77 QYNSER
+77 LSNLER
-83 IRNIVEKYIEYKKA
+83 IKNVIDI
-97 VENKNISLYLAV
+97 KNIDLHLAV

-136 DTNET
+136 DTNKT

-164 IDIKELLD
+164 IDIKELLK
-172 CVKAKDKDIFKE
+172 CVETEAKDIFKE
-184 IKEQKSIK
+184 IKGQKSTK

-267 RYLDKFFDLIII
+267 RYLDKFFDLTIS
-279 LNDFNLEKYFN
+279 LNEINVIEYFN
-290 FMKFNE
+290 FVNENSRGDMYDYVCKEIVKEYNFTLRDVIKFVQINK
-296 DDIDDIYE
+296 
-304 IICKKIIKMYNLN
+304 ICIEN
-317 LRDILKFY
+317 LRKTKNEYLYFDEKNI
-325 QITRIAI
+325 
-332 ENKRYIYNNFKDK
+332 RYVLTYV
-345 NNMTNK
+345 
-351 FLMYYFLPIIIA
+351 LPIVIG
-363 LKIKD
+363 LKIKRYD
-368 YNQYE
+368 QYE
-373 NFIAGKNYKCINNLL
+373 DFITGKDSTPLITILSKSEWISYGIDKLFSENEKSS
-388 MDKDIIEYLKVLLC
+388 KDINIIKE
-402 LGKNFKLESSVVRK
+402 KLE
-416 NLILI
+416 LM
-421 YKAIFVEQYIDKSSI
+421 YKAIFIEEYIDKHSI
-436 KIGELEFTK
+436 EIGKLEFTK

>member
-9 NKEILLETLES
+9 NKEILLETLEKNI
-20 DTIGRNIELTRFI
+20 IGRNTEIINFI
-33 RLLHDIE
+33 RLLDSIKS
-40 GNFSIAID
+40 NFSIAID
-48 NDWGTGKTFFVKQA
+48 NDWGTGKTFFVKQV

-77 QYNSER
+77 LSNLER
-83 IRNIVEKYIEYKKA
+83 IKNVIDI
-97 VENKNISLYLAV
+97 KNIDLHLAV

-136 DTNET
+136 DTNKT

-164 IDIKELLD
+164 IDIKELLK
-172 CVKAKDKDIFKE
+172 CVETEAKDIFKE
-184 IKEQKSIK
+184 IKGQKSTK

-267 RYLDKFFDLIII
+267 RYLDKFFDLTIS
-279 LNDFNLEKYFN
+279 LNEINVIEYFN
-290 FMKFNE
+290 FVNENSRGDMYDYVCKEIVKEYNFTLRDVIKFVQINKICIENLRKTKNE
-296 DDIDDIYE
+296 YLYFDE
-304 IICKKIIKMYNLN
+304 III
-317 LRDILKFY
+317 
-325 QITRIAI
+325 
-332 ENKRYIYNNFKDK
+332 RYVLTYV
-345 NNMTNK
+345 
-351 FLMYYFLPIIIA
+351 LPIVIG
-363 LKIKD
+363 LKIKRYD
-368 YNQYE
+368 QYE
-373 NFIAGKNYKCINNLL
+373 DFITGKDSTPLITILSKSEWISYGIDKLFSENEKSS
-388 MDKDIIEYLKVLLC
+388 KDINIIKE
-402 LGKNFKLESSVVRK
+402 KLE
-416 NLILI
+416 LM
-421 YKAIFVEQYIDKSSI
+421 YKAIFIEKYIDKHSI
-436 KIGELEFTK
+436 EIGKLEFTK

>member
-9 NKEILLETLES
+9 NKEILLETLEKNI
-20 DTIGRNIELTRFI
+20 IGRNTEIINFI
-33 RLLHDIE
+33 RLLDSIKS
-40 GNFSIAID
+40 NFSIAID

-77 QYNSER
+77 LSNLER
-83 IRNIVEKYIEYKKA
+83 IKNVIDI
-97 VENKNISLYLAV
+97 KNINLHLAV

-136 DTNET
+136 DTNKT
-141 DISINKEKIIK
+141 DIFINKEKIIK

-164 IDIKELLD
+164 IDIKELLK
-172 CVKAKDKDIFKE
+172 CVETEAKDIFKE
-184 IKEQKSIK
+184 IKGQKSIK

-206 GERLVIFID
+206 GERLVMFID

-267 RYLDKFFDLIII
+267 RYLDKFFDLTIS
-279 LNDFNLEKYFN
+279 LNEINVIEYFN
-290 FMKFNE
+290 FVNENSRGDMYDYVCKEIVKEYNFTLRDVIKFVQINKICIENLRKTKNE
-296 DDIDDIYE
+296 YLYFDE
-304 IICKKIIKMYNLN
+304 III
-317 LRDILKFY
+317 
-325 QITRIAI
+325 
-332 ENKRYIYNNFKDK
+332 RYVLTYV
-345 NNMTNK
+345 
-351 FLMYYFLPIIIA
+351 LPIVIG
-363 LKIKD
+363 LKIKRYD
-368 YNQYE
+368 QYE
-373 NFIAGKNYKCINNLL
+373 DFITGKDSTPLITILSKSEWISYGIDKLFSENEKSS
-388 MDKDIIEYLKVLLC
+388 KDINIIKE
-402 LGKNFKLESSVVRK
+402 KLE
-416 NLILI
+416 LM
-421 YKAIFVEQYIDKSSI
+421 YKAIFIEEYIDKHSI
-436 KIGELEFTK
+436 EIGKLEFTK

>member
-9 NKEILLETLES
+9 NKEILLETLEKNI
-20 DTIGRNIELTRFI
+20 IGRNTEIINFI
-33 RLLHDIE
+33 RLLDSIKS
-40 GNFSIAID
+40 NFSIAID

-77 QYNSER
+77 LSNLER
-83 IRNIVEKYIEYKKA
+83 IKNVIDI
-97 VENKNISLYLAV
+97 KNIDLHLAV

-136 DTNET
+136 DTNKT

-164 IDIKELLD
+164 IDIKELLK
-172 CVKAKDKDIFKE
+172 CVETEAKDIFKE
-184 IKEQKSIK
+184 IKGQKSIK

-267 RYLDKFFDLIII
+267 RYLDKFFDLTVSLNEINVIEYFNFVNEDLRDDMYDYVCKEIVKEYNFTLRDIIKFTQINKICIENLRKNQNKYLYLNKSCNIYILISILSIMIGLKIKRYDQYEDFITGKDSTPLIII
-279 LNDFNLEKYFN
+279 LSKSGWIAYGIDKLLSENEKSS
-290 FMKFNE
+290 K
-296 DDIDDIYE
+296 DIN
-304 IICKKIIKMYNLN
+304 IIK
-317 LRDILKFY
+317 
-325 QITRIAI
+325 
-332 ENKRYIYNNFKDK
+332 E
-345 NNMTNK
+345 
-351 FLMYYFLPIIIA
+351 
-363 LKIKD
+363 
-368 YNQYE
+368 
-373 NFIAGKNYKCINNLL
+373 
-388 MDKDIIEYLKVLLC
+388 
-402 LGKNFKLESSVVRK
+402 KLE
-416 NLILI
+416 LM
-421 YKAIFVEQYIDKSSI
+421 YKAIFIEEYIDKHSI
-436 KIGELEFTK
+436 EIGKLEFTK

>member
-9 NKEILLETLES
+9 NKEILLETLEKNI
-20 DTIGRNIELTRFI
+20 IGRNIEIINFI
-33 RLLHDIE
+33 RLLDSIKS
-40 GNFSIAID
+40 NFSIAID
-48 NDWGTGKTFFVKQA
+48 NDWGTGKTFFVKQV
-62 KMILDAYNEHSYDYE
+62 KIILDAYNEHSYDYE
-77 QYNSER
+77 LSNLER
-83 IRNIVEKYIEYKKA
+83 IKNVIDI
-97 VENKNISLYLAV
+97 KNIDLHLAV
-109 YYNAWENDNQKSP
+109 YYNTWENDNQKSP

-136 DTNET
+136 DTNKT

-164 IDIKELLD
+164 IDIKELLK
-172 CVKAKDKDIFKE
+172 CVETEAKDIFKE
-184 IKEQKSIK
+184 IKGQKSTK

-267 RYLDKFFDLIII
+267 RYLDKFFDLTVSLNEVNVIEYFNFVNEDLRDDMYDYVCKEIVKEYNFTLRDIIKFTQINKICIENLRKNQNKYLYLNKSCNIYILISILSIMIGLKIKRYDQYEDFITGKDSTPLIII
-279 LNDFNLEKYFN
+279 LSKSGWIAYGIDKLLSEKE
-290 FMKFNE
+290 KSS
-296 DDIDDIYE
+296 
-304 IICKKIIKMYNLN
+304 
-317 LRDILKFY
+317 
-325 QITRIAI
+325 
-332 ENKRYIYNNFKDK
+332 
-345 NNMTNK
+345 
-351 FLMYYFLPIIIA
+351 
-363 LKIKD
+363 
-368 YNQYE
+368 
-373 NFIAGKNYKCINNLL
+373 
-388 MDKDIIEYLKVLLC
+388 KDINTIKE
-402 LGKNFKLESSVVRK
+402 KLESM
-416 NLILI
+416 
-421 YKAIFVEQYIDKSSI
+421 YKAIFIEKYRDKHSI

>member
-9 NKEILLETLES
+9 NKEILLETLEKNI
-20 DTIGRNIELTRFI
+20 IGRNTEIINFI
-33 RLLHDIE
+33 RLLDSIKS
-40 GNFSIAID
+40 NFSIAID

-77 QYNSER
+77 LSNLER
-83 IRNIVEKYIEYKKA
+83 IKNVIDI
-97 VENKNISLYLAV
+97 KNIDLHLAV

-136 DTNET
+136 DTNKT

-164 IDIKELLD
+164 IDIKELLK
-172 CVKAKDKDIFKE
+172 CVETEAKDIFKE
-184 IKEQKSIK
+184 IKGQKSIK

-235 FDNDKITFVFST
+235 FDNDKITFVFSK

-267 RYLDKFFDLIII
+267 RYLDKFFDLTIS
-279 LNDFNLEKYFN
+279 LNEINVIEYFN
-290 FMKFNE
+290 FVNENSRGDMYDYVCKEIVKEYNFTLRDVIKFVQINKICIENLRKTKNE
-296 DDIDDIYE
+296 YLYFDE
-304 IICKKIIKMYNLN
+304 III
-317 LRDILKFY
+317 
-325 QITRIAI
+325 
-332 ENKRYIYNNFKDK
+332 RYVLTYV
-345 NNMTNK
+345 
-351 FLMYYFLPIIIA
+351 LPIVIG
-363 LKIKD
+363 LKIKRYD
-368 YNQYE
+368 QYE
-373 NFIAGKNYKCINNLL
+373 DFITGKDSTPLITILSKSEWISYGIDKLSSENEKSS
-388 MDKDIIEYLKVLLC
+388 KDINIIKE
-402 LGKNFKLESSVVRK
+402 KLE
-416 NLILI
+416 LM
-421 YKAIFVEQYIDKSSI
+421 YKAIFIEEYIDKHSI
-436 KIGELEFTK
+436 EIGKLEFTK

>member
-9 NKEILLETLES
+9 NKEILLETLEKNI
-20 DTIGRNIELTRFI
+20 IGRNTEIINFI
-33 RLLHDIE
+33 RLLDSIKS
-40 GNFSIAID
+40 NFSIAID
-48 NDWGTGKTFFVKQA
+48 NDWGTGKTFFVKQV

-77 QYNSER
+77 LSNLER
-83 IRNIVEKYIEYKKA
+83 IKNVIDI
-97 VENKNISLYLAV
+97 KNINLHLAV

-136 DTNET
+136 DTNKT

-164 IDIKELLD
+164 IDIKELLK
-172 CVKAKDKDIFKE
+172 CVETEAKDIFKE
-184 IKEQKSIK
+184 IKGQKSIK

-267 RYLDKFFDLIII
+267 RYLDKFFDLTIS
-279 LNDFNLEKYFN
+279 LNEINVIEYFN
-290 FMKFNE
+290 FVNENSRGDMYDYVCKEIVKEYNFTLRDVIKFVQINKICIENLRKTKNE
-296 DDIDDIYE
+296 YLYFDE
-304 IICKKIIKMYNLN
+304 III
-317 LRDILKFY
+317 
-325 QITRIAI
+325 
-332 ENKRYIYNNFKDK
+332 RYVLTYV
-345 NNMTNK
+345 
-351 FLMYYFLPIIIA
+351 LPIVIG
-363 LKIKD
+363 LKIKRYD
-368 YNQYE
+368 QYE
-373 NFIAGKNYKCINNLL
+373 DFITGKDSTPLITILSKSEWISYV
-388 MDKDIIEYLKVLLC
+388 MDKLFSEKEKSSKDVNIIKE
-402 LGKNFKLESSVVRK
+402 KLE
-416 NLILI
+416 LM
-421 YKAIFVEQYIDKSSI
+421 YKAIFIEEYIDKHSI
-436 KIGELEFTK
+436 EIGKLEFTK

>member
-9 NKEILLETLES
+9 NKEILLETLEKNI
-20 DTIGRNIELTRFI
+20 IGRNTEIINFI
-33 RLLHDIE
+33 RLLDSIKS
-40 GNFSIAID
+40 NFSIAID

-62 KMILDAYNEHSYDYE
+62 KMILDAYNDHSYDYE
-77 QYNSER
+77 LSNLER
-83 IRNIVEKYIEYKKA
+83 IKNVIDI
-97 VENKNISLYLAV
+97 KNIDLHLAV

-136 DTNET
+136 DTNKT

-164 IDIKELLD
+164 IDIKELLK
-172 CVKAKDKDIFKE
+172 CVETEAKDIFKE
-184 IKEQKSIK
+184 IKGQKSIK

-267 RYLDKFFDLIII
+267 RYLDKFFDLTIS
-279 LNDFNLEKYFN
+279 LNEINVIEYFN
-290 FMKFNE
+290 FVNENSRGDMYDYVCKEIVKEYNFTLRDVIKFVQINKICIENLRKTKNE
-296 DDIDDIYE
+296 YLYFDE
-304 IICKKIIKMYNLN
+304 III
-317 LRDILKFY
+317 
-325 QITRIAI
+325 
-332 ENKRYIYNNFKDK
+332 RYVLTYV
-345 NNMTNK
+345 
-351 FLMYYFLPIIIA
+351 LPIVIG
-363 LKIKD
+363 LKIKRYD
-368 YNQYE
+368 QYE
-373 NFIAGKNYKCINNLL
+373 DFITGKDSTPLITILSKSEWISYGIDKLFSENEKSS
-388 MDKDIIEYLKVLLC
+388 KDINIIKE
-402 LGKNFKLESSVVRK
+402 KLE
-416 NLILI
+416 LM
-421 YKAIFVEQYIDKSSI
+421 YKAIFIEEYIDKHSI
-436 KIGELEFTK
+436 EIGKLEFTK

>member
-9 NKEILLETLES
+9 NKEILLETLEKNI
-20 DTIGRNIELTRFI
+20 IGRNTEIINFI
-33 RLLHDIE
+33 RLLDSIKS
-40 GNFSIAID
+40 NFSIAID
-48 NDWGTGKTFFVKQA
+48 NDWGTGKTFFVKQV

-77 QYNSER
+77 LSNLER
-83 IRNIVEKYIEYKKA
+83 IKNVIDI
-97 VENKNISLYLAV
+97 KNIDLHLAV

-136 DTNET
+136 DTNKT

-164 IDIKELLD
+164 IDIKELLK
-172 CVKAKDKDIFKE
+172 CVETEAKDIFKE
-184 IKEQKSIK
+184 IKGQKSIK

-267 RYLDKFFDLIII
+267 RYLDKFFDLTIS
-279 LNDFNLEKYFN
+279 LNEINVIEYFN
-290 FMKFNE
+290 FVNENSRGDMYDYVCKEIVKEYNFTLRDVIKFVQINKICIENLRKTKNE
-296 DDIDDIYE
+296 YLYFDE
-304 IICKKIIKMYNLN
+304 III
-317 LRDILKFY
+317 
-325 QITRIAI
+325 
-332 ENKRYIYNNFKDK
+332 RYVLTYV
-345 NNMTNK
+345 
-351 FLMYYFLPIIIA
+351 LPIVIG
-363 LKIKD
+363 LKIKRYD
-368 YNQYE
+368 QYE
-373 NFIAGKNYKCINNLL
+373 DFITGKDSTPLITILSKSEWILYGIDKLFSENEKSS
-388 MDKDIIEYLKVLLC
+388 KDINIIKE
-402 LGKNFKLESSVVRK
+402 KLE
-416 NLILI
+416 LM
-421 YKAIFVEQYIDKSSI
+421 YKAIFIEEYIDKHSI
-436 KIGELEFTK
+436 EIGKLEFTK

-452 EAEGLLSRFARYN
+452 EVEGLLSRFARYN

>member
-9 NKEILLETLES
+9 NKEILLETLEKNI
-20 DTIGRNIELTRFI
+20 IGRNTEIINFI
-33 RLLHDIE
+33 RLLDSIKS
-40 GNFSIAID
+40 NFSIAID
-48 NDWGTGKTFFVKQA
+48 NDWGTGKTFFVKQV
-62 KMILDAYNEHSYDYE
+62 KIILDAYNEHSYDYE
-77 QYNSER
+77 LSNLER
-83 IRNIVEKYIEYKKA
+83 IKNVIDI
-97 VENKNISLYLAV
+97 KNIDLHLAV

-136 DTNET
+136 DTNKT

-164 IDIKELLD
+164 IDIKELLK
-172 CVKAKDKDIFKE
+172 CVETEAKDIFKE
-184 IKEQKSIK
+184 IKGQKSIK

-267 RYLDKFFDLIII
+267 RYLDKFFDLTVSLNEVNVIEYFNFVNEDLRDDMYDYVCKEIVKEYNFTLRDIIKFTQINKICIENLRKNQNKYLYLNKSCNIYILISILSIMIGLKIKRYDQYEDFITGKDSTPLIII
-279 LNDFNLEKYFN
+279 LSKSGWIAYGIDKLLSEKE
-290 FMKFNE
+290 KSS
-296 DDIDDIYE
+296 
-304 IICKKIIKMYNLN
+304 
-317 LRDILKFY
+317 
-325 QITRIAI
+325 
-332 ENKRYIYNNFKDK
+332 
-345 NNMTNK
+345 
-351 FLMYYFLPIIIA
+351 
-363 LKIKD
+363 
-368 YNQYE
+368 
-373 NFIAGKNYKCINNLL
+373 
-388 MDKDIIEYLKVLLC
+388 KDINTIKE
-402 LGKNFKLESSVVRK
+402 KLESM
-416 NLILI
+416 
-421 YKAIFVEQYIDKSSI
+421 YKAIFIEKYRDKHSI

>member
-9 NKEILLETLES
+9 NKEILLETLEKNI
-20 DTIGRNIELTRFI
+20 IGRNTEIINFI
-33 RLLHDIE
+33 RLLDSIKS
-40 GNFSIAID
+40 NFSIAID
-48 NDWGTGKTFFVKQA
+48 NDWGTGKTFFVKEV

-77 QYNSER
+77 LSNLER
-83 IRNIVEKYIEYKKA
+83 IKNVIDI
-97 VENKNISLYLAV
+97 KNIDLHLAV

-136 DTNET
+136 DTNKT

-164 IDIKELLD
+164 IDIKELLK
-172 CVKAKDKDIFKE
+172 CVETEAKDIFKE
-184 IKEQKSIK
+184 IKGQKSTK

-267 RYLDKFFDLIII
+267 RYLDKFFDLTIS
-279 LNDFNLEKYFN
+279 LNEINVIEYFN
-290 FMKFNE
+290 FVNENSRGDMYDYVCKEIVKEYNFTLRDVIKFVQINKICIENLRKTKNE
-296 DDIDDIYE
+296 YLYFDE
-304 IICKKIIKMYNLN
+304 III
-317 LRDILKFY
+317 
-325 QITRIAI
+325 
-332 ENKRYIYNNFKDK
+332 RYILTYV
-345 NNMTNK
+345 
-351 FLMYYFLPIIIA
+351 LPIVIG
-363 LKIKD
+363 LKIKRYD
-368 YNQYE
+368 QYE
-373 NFIAGKNYKCINNLL
+373 DFITGKDSTPLITILSKSEWISYGIDKLFSENEKSS
-388 MDKDIIEYLKVLLC
+388 KDINIIKE
-402 LGKNFKLESSVVRK
+402 KLE
-416 NLILI
+416 LM
-421 YKAIFVEQYIDKSSI
+421 YKAIFIEEYIDKHSI
-436 KIGELEFTK
+436 EIGKLEFTK

>member
-9 NKEILLETLES
+9 NKEILLETLEKNI
-20 DTIGRNIELTRFI
+20 IGRNTEIINFI
-33 RLLHDIE
+33 RLLDSIKS
-40 GNFSIAID
+40 NFSIAID
-48 NDWGTGKTFFVKQA
+48 NDWGTGKTFFAKQA

-77 QYNSER
+77 LSNLER
-83 IRNIVEKYIEYKKA
+83 IKNVIDI
-97 VENKNISLYLAV
+97 KNIDLHLAV

-136 DTNET
+136 DTNKT

-164 IDIKELLD
+164 IDIKELLK
-172 CVKAKDKDIFKE
+172 CVETEAKDIFKE
-184 IKEQKSIK
+184 IKGQKSIK

-267 RYLDKFFDLIII
+267 RYLDKFFDLTIS
-279 LNDFNLEKYFN
+279 LNEINVIEYFN
-290 FMKFNE
+290 FVNENSRGDMYDYVCKEIVKEYNFTLRDVIKFVQINKICIENLRKTKNE
-296 DDIDDIYE
+296 YLYFDE
-304 IICKKIIKMYNLN
+304 III
-317 LRDILKFY
+317 
-325 QITRIAI
+325 
-332 ENKRYIYNNFKDK
+332 RYVLTYV
-345 NNMTNK
+345 
-351 FLMYYFLPIIIA
+351 LPIVIG
-363 LKIKD
+363 LKIKRYD
-368 YNQYE
+368 QYE
-373 NFIAGKNYKCINNLL
+373 DFITGKDSTPLITILSKSEWISYGIDKLSSENEKSS
-388 MDKDIIEYLKVLLC
+388 KDINIIKE
-402 LGKNFKLESSVVRK
+402 KLE
-416 NLILI
+416 LM
-421 YKAIFVEQYIDKSSI
+421 YKAIFIEEYIDKHSI
-436 KIGELEFTK
+436 EIGKLEFTK

>member
-9 NKEILLETLES
+9 NKEILLETLEKNI
-20 DTIGRNIELTRFI
+20 IGRNTEIINFI
-33 RLLHDIE
+33 RLLDSIKS
-40 GNFSIAID
+40 NFSIAID

-77 QYNSER
+77 LSNLER
-83 IRNIVEKYIEYKKA
+83 IKNVIDI
-97 VENKNISLYLAV
+97 KNIDLHLAV

-136 DTNET
+136 DTNKT

-164 IDIKELLD
+164 IDIKELLK
-172 CVKAKDKDIFKE
+172 CVETEAKDIFKE
-184 IKEQKSIK
+184 IKGQKSIK

-267 RYLDKFFDLIII
+267 RYLDKFFDLTVSLNEINVIEYFNFVNEDLRDDMYDYVCKEIVKEYNFTLRDIIKFTQINKICIENLRKNQNKYLYLNKSCNIYILISILSIMIGLKIKRYDQYEDFITGKDSTPLIII
-279 LNDFNLEKYFN
+279 LSKSGWIAYGIDKLLSEKE
-290 FMKFNE
+290 KSS
-296 DDIDDIYE
+296 
-304 IICKKIIKMYNLN
+304 
-317 LRDILKFY
+317 
-325 QITRIAI
+325 
-332 ENKRYIYNNFKDK
+332 
-345 NNMTNK
+345 
-351 FLMYYFLPIIIA
+351 
-363 LKIKD
+363 
-368 YNQYE
+368 
-373 NFIAGKNYKCINNLL
+373 
-388 MDKDIIEYLKVLLC
+388 KDINTIKE
-402 LGKNFKLESSVVRK
+402 KLESM
-416 NLILI
+416 
-421 YKAIFVEQYIDKSSI
+421 YKAIFIEKYRDKHSI

>member
-9 NKEILLETLES
+9 NKEILEKNI
-20 DTIGRNIELTRFI
+20 IGRNTEIINFI
-33 RLLHDIE
+33 RLLDSIKS
-40 GNFSIAID
+40 NFSIAID
-48 NDWGTGKTFFVKQA
+48 NDRGTGKTFFVKQV
-62 KMILDAYNEHSYDYE
+62 KIILDAYNEHSYDYE
-77 QYNSER
+77 LSNLER
-83 IRNIVEKYIEYKKA
+83 IKNVIDI
-97 VENKNISLYLAV
+97 KNIDLHLAV

-136 DTNET
+136 DTNKT

-164 IDIKELLD
+164 IDIKELLK
-172 CVKAKDKDIFKE
+172 CVETEAKDIFKE
-184 IKEQKSIK
+184 IKGQKSTK

-267 RYLDKFFDLIII
+267 RYLDKFFDLTVSLNEVNVIEYFNFVNEDLRDDMYDYVCKEIVKEYNFTLRDIIKFTQINKICIENLRKNQNKYLYLNKSCNIYILISILSIMIGLKIKRYDQYEDFITGKDSTPLIII
-279 LNDFNLEKYFN
+279 LSKSGWIAYGIDKLLSEKE
-290 FMKFNE
+290 KSS
-296 DDIDDIYE
+296 
-304 IICKKIIKMYNLN
+304 
-317 LRDILKFY
+317 
-325 QITRIAI
+325 
-332 ENKRYIYNNFKDK
+332 
-345 NNMTNK
+345 
-351 FLMYYFLPIIIA
+351 
-363 LKIKD
+363 
-368 YNQYE
+368 
-373 NFIAGKNYKCINNLL
+373 
-388 MDKDIIEYLKVLLC
+388 KDINTIKE
-402 LGKNFKLESSVVRK
+402 KLESM
-416 NLILI
+416 
-421 YKAIFVEQYIDKSSI
+421 YKAIFIEKYRDKHSI

>member
-9 NKEILLETLES
+9 NKEILLETLEKNI
-20 DTIGRNIELTRFI
+20 IGRNTEIINFI
-33 RLLHDIE
+33 RLLDSIKS
-40 GNFSIAID
+40 NFSIAID

-77 QYNSER
+77 LSNLER
-83 IRNIVEKYIEYKKA
+83 IKNVIDI
-97 VENKNISLYLAV
+97 KNIDLHLAV

-136 DTNET
+136 DTNKT

-164 IDIKELLD
+164 IDIKELLK
-172 CVKAKDKDIFKE
+172 CVETEAKDIFKE
-184 IKEQKSIK
+184 IKGQKSIK

-267 RYLDKFFDLIII
+267 RYLDKFFDLTIS
-279 LNDFNLEKYFN
+279 LNEINVIEYFN
-290 FMKFNE
+290 FVNENSRGDMYDYVCKEIVKEYNFTLRDVVKFVQINKICIENLRKTKNE
-296 DDIDDIYE
+296 YLYFDE
-304 IICKKIIKMYNLN
+304 III
-317 LRDILKFY
+317 
-325 QITRIAI
+325 
-332 ENKRYIYNNFKDK
+332 RYVLTYV
-345 NNMTNK
+345 
-351 FLMYYFLPIIIA
+351 LPIVIG
-363 LKIKD
+363 LKIKRYD
-368 YNQYE
+368 QYE
-373 NFIAGKNYKCINNLL
+373 DFITGKDSTPLITILSKSEWISYGIDKLSSENEKSS
-388 MDKDIIEYLKVLLC
+388 KDINIIKE
-402 LGKNFKLESSVVRK
+402 KLE
-416 NLILI
+416 LM
-421 YKAIFVEQYIDKSSI
+421 YKAIFIEEYIDKHSI
-436 KIGELEFTK
+436 EIGKLEFTK